1 MATEPV
7 AEERARPPLLGV
19 VGLMLGIFLAAL
31 DGQIISTALPTV
43 VGDLRGLEHLSWVVT
58 AYLLTSA
65 ATTPLW
71 GRLGDLYGRKG
82 AYQWAVAVFL
92 VGSVL
97 SGLAQSMVQLVAFRG
112 LQGIGAGGL
121 MVGALSVIGVLVP
134 PSDRARVQSVIGVLM
149 PIAFVGGPLLGGFL
163 TERLSWRWAFY
174 VNLPIGLFALLAVGV
189 GVHLRT
195 ERVRAPFDWTGVAL
209 LTTGI
214 TALTLVGTWGGV
226 AYSWTSPQLLGA
238 AAVAAVAL
246 AWFVRVERRAPGP
259 LIPPALF
266 RVRNFTVAQVL
277 GFLGGALMI
286 ALIGYLPQYFQFV
299 QGASPTVGGLL
310 LLPLMLGMMGTQ
322 LVTARLMARPG
333 GERRYPL
340 LGGALA
346 LAGSALLL
354 LLRTDTPT
362 AVASALTAVA
372 GVGIGLLTQS
382 TLLTS
387 MGTVPPQSMGAA
399 MGVVTLLRSIG
410 GSLGMAVLGAVY
422 SARLSGSLA
431 AALGADE
438 AGRLTGGGSLTPSAL
453 AGLPAGVRDA
463 VGTAVT
469 GGLHGTAAGGALLAA
484 VATAVA
490 CLARPGRQEPREP
503 TTAGKPETAD
513 AVR

>member
-1 MATEPV
+1 MVVEP
-7 AEERARPPLLGV
+7 AGDRPKPPLLGV

-31 DGQIISTALPTV
+31 DGEIISTALPTV
-43 VGDLRGLEHLSWVVT
+43 VGDLGGLEHLSWALT

-82 AYQWAVAVFL
+82 AYQWAVVVFL

-97 SGLAQSMVQLVAFRG
+97 SGLAQDMAQLVAFRG

-134 PSDRARVQSVIGVLM
+134 ADDRARVQSVIGVLM
-149 PIAFVGGPLLGGFL
+149 PIAFVGGPLLGGLL

-174 VNLPIGLFALLAVGV
+174 VNLPIGLFALFAVGV
-189 GVHLRT
+189 GVRLRT
-195 ERVRAPFDWTGVAL
+195 ERVRAPFDWAGVAL

-238 AAVAAVAL
+238 AAVAVVAL
-246 AWFVRVERRAPGP
+246 AGFVRTELRAPGP

-277 GFLGGALMI
+277 GFLSGAIML

-322 LVTARLMARPG
+322 LVTARLMGRPG

-354 LLRTDTPT
+354 LLGPGTPV
-362 AVASALTAVA
+362 ALASALTAVA

-387 MGTVPPQSMGAA
+387 MGTVPPQDMGAA

-422 SARLSGSLA
+422 SARLTGSLA
-431 AALGADE
+431 ERLGAAD
-438 AGRLTGGGSLTPSAL
+438 AGRLTGGGGLTPSAL
-453 AGLPAGVRDA
+453 AELPAEVRDA
-463 VGTAVT
+463 VGAAVT

-490 CLARPGRQEPREP
+490 CLARPQRGATGEP
-503 TTAGKPETAD
+503 ASAD
-513 AVR
+513 APAKAGAAG